1 MKRVLYQR
9 VTSVILSV
17 FIAVSTLFSFPFNIV
32 ADSSNDKQ
40 IESVVFE
47 NITIIENTNGY
58 ETTAFDFETG
68 EFLTYYRYNYQCPA
82 FTVTFEDGTVKYCPN
97 GFIEI
102 KNEWFCPNLSD
113 EQSYSPWT
121 LGENHVT
128 AEVLG
133 ITTTVIVEIIENPLL
148 LISVNNVS
156 MYENTNGN
164 TASDYNEETG
174 EYDLEYY
181 RYSCNPSFT
190 VTFKDGT
197 IKASNGN
204 EQGC

>member
-68 EFLTYYRYNYQCPA
+68 EFLTYYL
-82 FTVTFEDGTVKYCPN
+82 D
-97 GFIEI
+97 
-102 KNEWFCPNLSD
+102 D
-113 EQSYSPWT
+113 
-121 LGENHVT
+121 
-128 AEVLG
+128 
-133 ITTTVIVEIIENPLL
+133 IIELRKE
-148 LISVNNVS
+148 LI
-156 MYENTNGN
+156 
-164 TASDYNEETG
+164 
-174 EYDLEYY
+174 
-181 RYSCNPSFT
+181 
-190 VTFKDGT
+190 
-197 IKASNGN
+197 
-204 EQGC
+204 Q